1 MTDKYLNP
9 EFACQIHQRGGA
21 DGSSSYPGA
30 VLGGYDP
37 FAVQVGGDHYKRFP
51 IQPMEY
57 IEKNQLP
64 FADGCVVKY
73 ITRWRYKGGLE
84 DLRKAKHFIELL
96 IALEE
101 RKNDNAK

>member
-1 MTDKYLNP
+1 MTDKY
-9 EFACQIHQRGGA
+9 E
-21 DGSSSYPGA
+21 SSTA
-30 VLGGYDP
+30 NYDP
-37 FAVQVGGDHYKRFP
+37 FKIQVGGSHYSRFA

-73 ITRWRYKGGLE
+73 ITRWRFKNGVE
-84 DLRKAKHFIELL
+84 DLRKAKHFIEML

-101 RKNDNAK
+101 KKNEQV

>member
-1 MTDKYLNP
+1 MT
-9 EFACQIHQRGGA
+9 E
-21 DGSSSYPGA
+21 
-30 VLGGYDP
+30 YDP
-37 FAVQVGGDHYKRFP
+37 FKVQVGGDHYSRFP

-73 ITRWRYKGGLE
+73 ITRWRYKGGIE